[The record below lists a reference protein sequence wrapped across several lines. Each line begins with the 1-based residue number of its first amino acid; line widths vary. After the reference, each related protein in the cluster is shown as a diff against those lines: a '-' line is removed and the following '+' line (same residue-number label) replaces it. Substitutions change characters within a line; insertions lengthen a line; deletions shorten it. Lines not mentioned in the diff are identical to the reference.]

1 MTTITMI
8 GIDPSL
14 THTGYAVCEV
24 DTATRKIVRVIEMD
38 TIITEKSKVKQV
50 RRSSDDMHRARL
62 HAVTLREVIARHSIK
77 VGAAEIPSGGQS
89 ASAAKAFGIA
99 IGILASL
106 TIPLIEVSPGEV
118 KMASVGSKTADKEDI
133 MRWALALTEVTDSP
147 VEWKTGPRK
156 NEFEIE
162 HNGGYMTKGMEHQA
176 DAISGVAAAIQ
187 SEQFRQLAGMMHALI
202 S

>member
-1 MTTITMI
+1 ML

-24 DTATRKIVRVIEMD
+24 CTETRKIIRVLEMS
-38 TIITEKSKVKQV
+38 TIKTEKTKNKQV
-50 RRSSDDMHRARL
+50 RSSSDKMHRARA
-62 HAVTLREVIARHSIK
+62 HAVKLREVIAQHQIR
-77 VGAAEIPSGGQS
+77 VGAAEVPSGGQS
-89 ASAAKAFGIA
+89 ANAASAFGIA

-106 TIPLIEVSPGEV
+106 TIPLIEVSPAEV

-133 MRWALALTEVTDSP
+133 MRWALALTERTDSP
-147 VEWKTGPRK
+147 VEWGVGPRK

-162 HNGGYMTKGMEHQA
+162 HRGGYILKDMEHQA
-176 DAISGVAAAIQ
+176 DAISGVQAAIA
-187 SEQFRQLAGMMHALI
+187 SEQFRQLSGMMAALI